1 MRKRITLLA
10 GLVLVLW
17 VLWLPL
23 ASAQTLKI
31 ATLVP
36 DGTSW
41 MKEFRAAG
49 DTITE
54 RTGGRVKI
62 KYYPGGVM
70 GNYNAVLRKIQIG
83 QLQGAAFSA
92 GDLIS
97 VYPDIEI
104 YALPFLFRSYDE
116 VDYVRERMDET
127 IVSGLDAGGF
137 VTLGISEAGFAYL
150 MSDSPVSTVDE
161 LKRKKVWVPDND
173 VLGKA
178 VFQTAGV
185 APVPLPMA
193 DVYTGLQTGLVDT
206 FAGLPAAV
214 IAFQWHT
221 KAKYF
226 MDEPLLYVIGLVVV
240 QKKAFNKISADDQ
253 AIVREVFATTMDG
266 LNTAARSDVTNA
278 KDALKNQGIEFLRPD
293 PAELQRWQDIASEAV
308 AKLRADGVYSEH
320 NLDRVQSLV
329 DEYRAQAN

>member
-1 MRKRITLLA
+1 MSTAPDNSPAIDVTAANSVDNIVEVRGIT
-10 GLVLVLW
+10 
-17 VLWLPL
+17 
-23 ASAQTLKI
+23 
-31 ATLVP
+31 
-36 DGTSW
+36 
-41 MKEFRAAG
+41 
-49 DTITE
+49 
-54 RTGGRVKI
+54 

-70 GNYNAVLRKIQIG
+70 GGYNAVLRKIQIG

-116 VDYVRERMDET
+116 VDYVRERMDEH

-173 VLGKA
+173 ILGKA

-185 APVPLPMA
+185 APVPLSIA
-193 DVYTGLQTGLVDT
+193 DVYTGLQTGLIDT
-206 FAGLPAAV
+206 FAGLPTAV

-226 MDEPLLYVIGLVVV
+226 MDEPLLYLIGLMIV
-240 QKKAFNKISADDQ
+240 QKKAFNKISSDDQ
-253 AIVREVFATTMDG
+253 AIVREVFAAAMDR
-266 LNTAARSDVTNA
+266 LNAAARSDEANA
-278 KDALKNQGIEFLRPD
+278 KDALRNQGIEFLRPD
-293 PAELQRWQDIASEAV
+293 PVELQRWRDIASEAV
-308 AKLRADGVYSEH
+308 AGLRADGEYSEQ

-329 DEYRAQAN
+329 EESRAQAE

>member
-1 MRKRITLLA
+1 MRKRVALLT
-10 GLVLVLW
+10 GLVL

-41 MKEFRAAG
+41 MKELRAAG
-49 DTITE
+49 DSITE
-54 RTGGRVKI
+54 RTGGRVKL

-70 GNYNAVLRKIQIG
+70 GGYNAVLRKIQIG

-116 VDYVRERMDET
+116 VDYVRERMDEH
-127 IVSGLDAGGF
+127 IVSGLDGGGF

-150 MSDSPVSTVDE
+150 MSDSPVSSVDE

-173 VLGKA
+173 ILGKA

-185 APVPLPMA
+185 PPNTGRSILP
-193 DVYTGLQTGLVDT
+193 
-206 FAGLPAAV
+206 
-214 IAFQWHT
+214 
-221 KAKYF
+221 
-226 MDEPLLYVIGLVVV
+226 
-240 QKKAFNKISADDQ
+240 
-253 AIVREVFATTMDG
+253 TMG
-266 LNTAARSDVTNA
+266 
-278 KDALKNQGIEFLRPD
+278 
-293 PAELQRWQDIASEAV
+293 
-308 AKLRADGVYSEH
+308 
-320 NLDRVQSLV
+320 
-329 DEYRAQAN
+329 

>member
-1 MRKRITLLA
+1 MRKRVALLT
-10 GLVLVLW
+10 GLVLLF
-17 VLWLPL
+17 WLPL

-49 DTITE
+49 ETITE

-62 KYYPGGVM
+62 KFYPGGVM

-92 GDLIS
+92 GDLTS
-97 VYPDIEI
+97 VYRDIEI

-116 VDYVRERMDET
+116 VDYVRERMDEH

-185 APVPLPMA
+185 APVPLPVA

-206 FAGLPAAV
+206 FVGLPTAV

-226 MDEPLLYVIGLVVV
+226 MDEPLLYLIGLLVV
-240 QKKAFNKISADDQ
+240 QKKAFSKLSVDDQ
-253 AIVREVFATTMDG
+253 AIVREVFAASMDG
-266 LNTAARSDVTNA
+266 LNAAARSDDANA
-278 KDALKNQGIEFLRPD
+278 KDALRNQGIEFLQPD
-293 PAELQRWQDIASEAV
+293 PAELQRWQEIAVKTV
-308 AKLRADGVYSEH
+308 AKLRADGVYSGQ

-329 DEYRAQAN
+329 EECRIQADES

>member
-1 MRKRITLLA
+1 MRKRVALLT

-17 VLWLPL
+17 LPL
-23 ASAQTLKI
+23 AGAQTLKI

-41 MKEFRAAG
+41 MKELRAAG
-49 DTITE
+49 DAITE
-54 RTGGRVKI
+54 RTGGRVKV

-97 VYPDIEI
+97 VYPDVEI
-104 YALPFLFRSYDE
+104 YSLPFLFRSYDE
-116 VDYVRERMDET
+116 VDYVRERMDEH

-185 APVPLPMA
+185 APVPLPMS

-206 FAGLPAAV
+206 FAGLPTAV

-226 MDEPLLYVIGLVVV
+226 MDEPLLYLIGLVVV

-253 AIVREVFATTMDG
+253 AIVREVFAAAMDG
-266 LNTAARSDVTNA
+266 LNAAARSDSANA
-278 KDALKNQGIEFLRPD
+278 KDALKNQGLEFLQPD
-293 PAELQRWQDIASEAV
+293 RAELQRWQDIASEAV
-308 AKLRADGVYSEH
+308 AKLRADGVYSEY

-329 DEYRAQAN
+329 DEYRAQTN